1 MDGRRIEE
9 EKTEEMLV
17 TKIDDEKRMRKNR
30 TGEERSARETRRKGG
45 ARHDM

>member
-1 MDGRRIEE
+1 M
-9 EKTEEMLV
+9 